1 MPFLKFADNAA
12 MYDSTPLD
20 NMFIIENL
28 PSAPDVFLKVYIYAR
43 MLCMHPEMG
52 GIEELTRAL
61 KVDEDAV
68 QNAFAY
74 WERMGFMRRVADNP
88 PEYVFIPAR
97 GGTVSEMDRDYYKY
111 RDFNGELQGLF
122 KGKLMHP
129 AQYGLA
135 QDWLNVYGFEQGAVI
150 ALVKNAVARSNS
162 QNPDPASIFKAVH
175 KRIKDLANR
184 NITDEAGV
192 TEEIVRDESVETCVK
207 DVMKNLGMFRKP
219 TEAERELAAKW
230 MNEWKLSS
238 EEIIKGCRE
247 TVKAHNPSFGY
258 LDSILANKIG
268 NAENAGFDEMK
279 SIFKSMGLNI
289 NPSAEHKAWYRGL
302 ISDGFERET
311 IELAARQQS
320 RRKLPSINGLMD
332 MLDTWRTNG
341 LYKFAAASDF
351 VKNGERLRD
360 EFKEILTK
368 AGIVQGINENDL
380 AAYEAWR
387 QIMPTELIQLAAD
400 NSKGRSYPLTRMY
413 SLLEKWHNAGI
424 TDLTAAR
431 NELSGNSQP
440 RQAKITQNPAL
451 NYEQRDYS
459 NDDFAG
465 DDIMEEVR
473 RILEQQN
480 AESGGN

>member
-1 MPFLKFADNAA
+1 M
-12 MYDSTPLD
+12 
-20 NMFIIENL
+20 E
-28 PSAPDVFLKVYIYAR
+28 
-43 MLCMHPEMG
+43 
-52 GIEELTRAL
+52 
-61 KVDEDAV
+61 
-68 QNAFAY
+68 
-74 WERMGFMRRVADNP
+74 
-88 PEYVFIPAR
+88 
-97 GGTVSEMDRDYYKY
+97 
-111 RDFNGELQGLF
+111 
-122 KGKLMHP
+122 
-129 AQYGLA
+129 
-135 QDWLNVYGFEQGAVI
+135 
-150 ALVKNAVARSNS
+150 
-162 QNPDPASIFKAVH
+162 
-175 KRIKDLANR
+175 
-184 NITDEAGV
+184 ITDEAGV
-192 TEEIVRDESVETCVK
+192 AAYIHKDESVEGCLK
-207 DVMKNLGMFRKP
+207 DVMKSLGMFRKP
-219 TEAERELAAKW
+219 TEAERELAGKW
-230 MNEWKLSS
+230 LNEWKLSVEDVMS
-238 EEIIKGCRE
+238 GCRD

-268 NAENAGFDEMK
+268 NTENSGFEEMK
-279 SIFKSMGLNI
+279 AIFKSMGLNI

-302 ISDGFERET
+302 IADGFERET

-320 RRKLPSINGLMD
+320 RRKVPSINGLMD

-341 LYKFAAASDF
+341 LYKYASANEF
-351 VKNGERLRD
+351 VKNGEKLRD

-387 QIMPTELIQLAAD
+387 QIMPAELIQLAAD

-424 TDLTAAR
+424 TDVATAQ
-431 NELSGNSQP
+431 NELNTGKQP
-440 RQAKITQNPAL
+440 RQTKPVQNPAL